1 MNMEL
6 GGGGEGRGTHIQNRL
21 HERLATKHKQVS
33 GQAGQETNT
42 GFTRGWLRSTNTGS
56 IRKQTVDRYL
66 LGNEQRSGWGM
77 GGGVEGGGH
86 TTFGTGFMKGW
97 LTNSNRLHKNL
108 AKKHKQAL

>member
-1 MNMEL
+1 M
-6 GGGGEGRGTHIQNRL
+6 
-21 HERLATKHKQVS
+21 RLAKKHKQVS

-42 GFTRGWLRSTNTGS
+42 GFTRGWLRNTNTGS

-77 GGGVEGGGH
+77 GGGGVEGGGH